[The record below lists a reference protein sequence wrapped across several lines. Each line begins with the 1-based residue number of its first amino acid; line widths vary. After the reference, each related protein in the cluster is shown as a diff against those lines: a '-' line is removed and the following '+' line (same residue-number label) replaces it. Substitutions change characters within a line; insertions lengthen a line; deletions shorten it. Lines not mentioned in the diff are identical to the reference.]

1 MRRFVM
7 LASWC
12 ALALVSATPLARAA
26 TGEAPLTAPP
36 LKFVTPVQ
44 RQLANGLT
52 VVVFPQS
59 RLPLVQLQLMVPA
72 GSAVEGS
79 APLGV
84 ASLTAQM
91 LRQGTA
97 SRSAQQFAADLERIG
112 GSFSVSVTR
121 DAAMVAGGF
130 RSSDLSA
137 GLELISDA
145 VLNPL
150 FEPEAFEAM
159 RRQTAQQLGNLRR
172 NGSGIADERAWAALF
187 GAHPYARSTAGAID
201 ALFGTKPDQ
210 LRSFHRDRWR
220 PDRAVLAVAGDVTP
234 DQVFAAVEER
244 FGAWAGRT
252 AQEPLRPAPQ
262 PIAGVRVIDAPEA
275 PTVEL
280 RWGAIAPGRSD
291 ASLVGYQLLVAAL
304 NQSETLPR
312 GARAQLLTLKDASL
326 FLLSAPSSLGDAG
339 RTAKQLRD
347 AIDALATAPRKGPAL
362 DALRVTVARGW
373 ALPLES
379 PGAQLTAWLH
389 GYLAGQPADQ
399 LTRTAARYADPAS
412 LGEPSTAAAA
422 VRAGARLIAV
432 GPADSLSGPLA
443 AFGKVQ
449 VEPVDR
455 PVVSRPD
462 TLAAPTAAELKR
474 GRQLLDVAVVAHG
487 GAARLRA
494 VKNIVTEGEMMVVAG
509 QNEISGQFS
518 MVRVN
523 PSRLVF
529 SNKIFDFESRQVLDG
544 DKGWM
549 LAQADTATLSDAD
562 SAGVASMQTILDG
575 DLVNVLRSALAPG
588 TSVAARGK
596 DRVNGRECDLVDF
609 VTARGVPLRLALDAS
624 TRRVTAIDGAL
635 GADLVWH
642 ERRVLMDMR
651 PVGSLMLPFTEQRF
665 VDGTLLTTFHVRKAS
680 IDAPIDESVFRK
692 PTVRRGRIIGR

>member
-1 MRRFVM
+1 MKRFRM
-7 LASWC
+7 LASLC
-12 ALALVSATPLARAA
+12 VLALVSAAPWARAA
-26 TGEAPLTAPP
+26 ISEAKLAAPP
-36 LKFVTPVQ
+36 LQFVTPVQ

-59 RLPLVQLQLMVPA
+59 RLPLVQVQLMVPA

-79 APLGV
+79 TPLGV

-159 RRQTAQQLGNLRR
+159 RRQSAQQLGNLRR
-172 NGSGIADERAWAALF
+172 NGGGIADDRAWAALF
-187 GAHPYARSTAGAID
+187 GAHPYARSTTGAID
-201 ALFGTKPDQ
+201 ALFATKPDH

-220 PDRAVLAVAGDVTP
+220 PDRAVLTVAGDVTP

-275 PTVEL
+275 PTAEL
-280 RWGAIAPGRSD
+280 RWGAIAPGRND
-291 ASLVGYQLLVAAL
+291 ASLAGYQLLVAAL

-326 FLLSAPSSLGDAG
+326 FLLSAPSLLGDAG
-339 RTAKQLRD
+339 KTAKQLRD
-347 AIDALATAPRKGPAL
+347 AIDALATAPPKGPAL
-362 DALRVTVARGW
+362 DALRVMVARGW

-379 PGAQLTAWLH
+379 PGAQLTAWLN
-389 GYLAGQPADQ
+389 GFLAGQPADQ
-399 LTRTAARYADPAS
+399 LTRTAVRYADPAS
-412 LGEPSTAAAA
+412 LGEPGAAAAA

-443 AFGKVQ
+443 AFGAVQ

-462 TLAAPTAAELKR
+462 TLAAPTAAELQR

-494 VKNIVTEGEMMVVAG
+494 VKNMVTEGDMTVVAG

-562 SAGVASMQTILDG
+562 SVGVASMQNIFDG

-588 TSVAARGK
+588 TPVAARGK
-596 DRVNGRECDLVDF
+596 DRVNGRECDLIDF
-609 VTARGVPLRLALDAS
+609 VTARGVSVRLALDAS
-624 TRRVTAIDGAL
+624 TRRVAAIDGAL

-651 PVGSLMLPFTEQRF
+651 PVGSLTLPFTEQRF

-692 PTVRRGRIIGR
+692 PTVRRGRILGR